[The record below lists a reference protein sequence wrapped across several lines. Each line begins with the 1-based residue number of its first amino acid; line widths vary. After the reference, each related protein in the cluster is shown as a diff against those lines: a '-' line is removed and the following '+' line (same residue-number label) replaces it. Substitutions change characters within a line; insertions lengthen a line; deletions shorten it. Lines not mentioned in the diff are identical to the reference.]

1 MTLVGRKDA
10 LGVVEEVLLA
20 GSGCV
25 VVEGPAGIGKSR
37 LLEEAAG
44 LGRPA
49 GLERSA
55 GQPVA
60 AGRVVAAGRATELDR
75 VAPLSTLWRALGP
88 SEGAPGPLDG
98 ALPAPERGPD
108 GGFRAIERLGEEIDR
123 FTRSRPLA
131 IVLDDVQWADELT
144 CLALRQLVP
153 GLAGSPVVWLLAR
166 RPLPEQEAVERLI
179 AEGSARRV
187 PLPPLAPD
195 EAAELCGRL
204 LGAEPGASVL
214 ELARAAGGNPFL
226 LEEVLSGL
234 LAEGR
239 ITVRGGVASVRGG
252 LASVSGASALPAGF
266 VAAVERRLRDLSAEA
281 RRLLEVGAV
290 LRRPFSGHEAAGM
303 LGVPPGALLGHVDGA
318 VRAGAL
324 VGEGDRLAFR
334 HDLIREA
341 VYGGLGAAI
350 RTALHREAATVLR
363 REGRP
368 PAELAEHLRHGARV
382 GDLAAVRELRAAAE
396 EMKAVAPSAAA
407 DLMLRALDL
416 TGRRPVAA
424 TPPQDGHAP
433 ATAYSPMP
441 DRPGDHP
448 MPGRPGDLPM
458 PGRPGDLPMPGQ
470 PGGPAS
476 DAPHEPD
483 EPAAG
488 TGGGPGLVPGGVP
501 EAVPGDEPEGLV
513 GGGLV
518 GGGLV
523 AGVVRLLASAGRLGE
538 AREIADGQGVA
549 LGVAEEAGIA
559 LGLAEALKHA
569 GDDEGVIRRTGRV
582 LALPGVPV
590 RERARLLAVRAHALM
605 MTGRID
611 AADAAAMEAV
621 AEGEVFAQV
630 VGLQARSTVAIFRGD
645 LGDALRHAERA
656 VGLADA
662 AGGETAHRHP
672 RLWLGSALTALDR
685 FEEARDTY
693 AVVERESGRLGTA
706 WALPLLHRF
715 RAELW
720 LAWGRLDDAAA
731 EAETGLRVAEQLSAM
746 ALAPALLG
754 VLGHVTLLRGDPQ
767 TAQEFLDRG
776 RELAG
781 DGAGLVAEEL
791 RWRSP
796 ALSAPQP
803 AALTDGRRS
812 VPDPSAGELGHV
824 RPPVP
829 GLSAGE
835 LRGPH
840 PSVLGGAVGELR
852 GARPSGLGAAVGGG
866 AVSGA
871 MAYLIV
877 QEPWMAARWRG
888 VAGVVECVRDLA
900 RRNPGHLSLAAGA
913 AHAEGR
919 LEEAIGLYRAGR
931 RPLGLAAA
939 LEEAGRRAEALA
951 VYRACGAVS
960 PAESGIGPPA
970 SPDRP
975 GLGPP
980 TSPGR
985 PGQGPGAREAGAGQG
1000 WAALTAA
1007 ELRVVRLVA
1016 QGMTNR
1022 EAAAALFLSP
1032 HTIDTHLRH
1041 AFAKLGV
1048 NSRVELTRQAL
1059 THEPPGP

>member
-44 LGRPA
+44 LGRSAGLGRPA
-49 GLERSA
+49 GLERS
-55 GQPVA
+55 

-88 SEGAPGPLDG
+88 SEGAPGPLEG

-290 LRRPFSGHEAAGM
+290 LRRPFSVHEAAGM

-424 TPPQDGHAP
+424 TPPQEGHAP
-433 ATAYSPMP
+433 ATAYS
-441 DRPGDHP
+441 
-448 MPGRPGDLPM
+448 PM

-476 DAPHEPD
+476 EAPHEPD

-488 TGGGPGLVPGGVP
+488 TGGGPGLVPGGVPEAVPGGVP

-812 VPDPSAGELGHV
+812 VPDPSAGEL
-824 RPPVP
+824 
-829 GLSAGE
+829 LSAG
-835 LRGPH
+835 
-840 PSVLGGAVGELR
+840 
-852 GARPSGLGAAVGGG
+852 PSGLGAAVGGG

-919 LEEAIGLYRAGR
+919 LEEAIGLYRAGP

-975 GLGPP
+975 GLGPPTSPGRPGVGPP